1 MRKIQIINFDENKT
15 IIDDVYFDKFEVK
28 RNYKNIVIQ
37 IFIFFKKIEI
47 HLFIFLP
54 FALCYYFY
62 FLSLE
67 SCNDGE
73 GPCST
78 YIDWIKKKVIQEI
91 ISCVLLFIMIQI
103 IILKKI
109 SKYHLIHIILVFFF
123 FYYYRHGIDF
133 VDHGYFNFYF
143 YFILVNI
150 FILLMIPLDI
160 MIFCLKKYNK
170 VKLAFIYL
178 VSIGFFMIIS
188 HFYLFELKSSC
199 SDWTKGLNNT
209 YLENNYSRHGCLI
222 QIPKQCTYKIFKY
235 VQDYSKIRGFDCNK
249 YNNNKLKENLFR
261 FSSSPYMNKTSKRI
275 GFPLTNK
282 DPICFKDATKDNFIY
297 KYVSDNLVDIDNKE
311 ILDKYFKDKMPEI
324 IIDFSDN
331 DKGKLTVDVK
341 FNKTLSDERKLLE
354 NNSEPYSDNILLL
367 YIDSLSRANAIRQ
380 LKKTMEFFEK
390 FIPFKGGYNK
400 KYPSEIFHS
409 FQFFKYHSFDGY
421 TFVNYPFF
429 FYGQTKHNKNKHLI
443 TKFLK
448 KNGYVTC
455 NVHDYCDIENTRTYH
470 NLSEDEIFDHQF
482 VSCDPNNY
490 GISVNM
496 IRCLYDKQDIEHFL
510 NYIEQFWRKYKNNRK
525 YASLLTNHGHE
536 GTLNVIKYQDSL
548 IADFLNR
555 LFDDN
560 LLKDTAIIFLSDHGV
575 GMPSIYYI
583 YDFYKTEICLPSL
596 FIIINDR
603 KNISYE
609 NQYGYIQQ
617 NQQIFIT
624 AFDIYNTIGNLI
636 YGDKYD
642 NIPNKT
648 FEMDSFKSNLG
659 ISLFNRIN
667 SKERF
672 PDKYYNYSSL
682 NRRVCERVVDNDR

>member
-1 MRKIQIINFDENKT
+1 MRKIQIIKSREKEKK
-15 IIDDVYFDKFEVK
+15 IDDGYIHKFEVK
-28 RNYKNIVIQ
+28 RKFKNIVFQ
-37 IFIFFKKIEI
+37 
-47 HLFIFLP
+47 LFIFII
-54 FALCYYFY
+54 FGLCYYFY

-78 YIDWIKKKVIQEI
+78 YLYWIKKKVFQEI
-91 ISCVLLFIMIQI
+91 ISCVLLIIMMQI

-123 FYYYRHGIDF
+123 FYCYRHGIDF
-133 VDHGYFNFYF
+133 MDHGYYNFFF
-143 YFILVNI
+143 YFILVGIFNI
-150 FILLMIPLDI
+150 MMIPLDFLV
-160 MIFCLKKYNK
+160 FCMKKSNK
-170 VKLAFIYL
+170 VKLASIYL
-178 VSIGFFMIIS
+178 VSFGCFVIIS
-188 HFYLFELKSSC
+188 YFYLFKFIFSC
-199 SDWTKGLNNT
+199 SDWTRGLNNT
-209 YLENNYSRHGCLI
+209 YLENNSSKHGCQI
-222 QIPKQCTYKIFKY
+222 NIPKQCTYKIFKY
-235 VQDYSKIRGFDCNK
+235 VQDYSKIRGIDCKKFNNK
-249 YNNNKLKENLFR
+249 KLKETLLR
-261 FSSSPYMNKTSKRI
+261 STSSPYINKTSKRI

-282 DPICFKDATKDNFIY
+282 DPLCSKDFGKGNPIY
-297 KYVSDNLVDIDNKE
+297 KYVLGNLVDMDNE
-311 ILDKYFKDKMPEI
+311 DILNKYFKEKMPEI

-341 FNKTLSDERKLLE
+341 FNKTLSDKRKLLE
-354 NNSEPYSDNILLL
+354 KNSEPYSDNILLL

-380 LKKTMEFFEK
+380 LKKTMNFFEK
-390 FIPFKGGYNK
+390 FMSFKGGYNK
-400 KYPSEIFHS
+400 NYPSEIFHS
-409 FQFFKYHSFDGY
+409 FQFFKYHSFGGY
-421 TFVNYPFF
+421 TFFNYPFL
-429 FYGQTKHNKNKHLI
+429 FYGQKKEHKNKHLI
-443 TKFLK
+443 TEFLK

-455 NVHDYCDIENTRTYH
+455 NVHDYCEIENTRTYH
-470 NLSEDEIFDHQF
+470 NLSEDEIFDHQYI
-482 VSCDPNNY
+482 SCDPNNNE
-490 GISVNM
+490 ISVKI
-496 IRCLYDKQDIEHFL
+496 IRCLYDKQNIEHFL

-560 LLKDTAIIFLSDHGV
+560 LLKDTTIIFLSDHGV

-583 YDFYKTEICLPSL
+583 YDFYRREMHLPSF

-609 NQYGYIQQ
+609 SQYRYIQQ

-636 YGDKYD
+636 YGDKYVD
-642 NIPNKT
+642 IPNKT
-648 FEMDSFKSNLG
+648 LEIDSFKSKLG
-659 ISLFNRIN
+659 ISLFNKIN

-672 PDKYYNYSSL
+672 PDKYYNYSSISL
-682 NRRVCERVVDNDR
+682 RVCRRYY